1 MPGLNIPFDYAS
13 NLIGQ
18 EIIYRALS
26 QQERF
31 AQSSEHGAS
40 WSQQDSIEKSQA
52 YFQANVLRTEFS
64 IPSKY
69 EHCRPEP
76 PCPWDKEGDDLK
88 PQDFMPIIMATDG
101 VYSYSYKAFQRV
113 DANKGY
119 SLGPSILDYNLDQS
133 KLDAKI
139 RSEFTLF
146 EPSGAINYQGPA
158 VLVVEKSHRGVVE
171 SSFHY
176 LFNLIP

>member
-26 QQERF
+26 QQQRF
-31 AQSSEHGAS
+31 AQGGQHGAT
-40 WSQQDSIEKSQA
+40 WSQQDAIEKSQS

-69 EHCRPEP
+69 EHCKPEP

-88 PQDFMPIIMATDG
+88 PQDLMPIIMANDG
-101 VYSYSYKAFQRV
+101 VYTYSYGVYERTDHQR
-113 DANKGY
+113 GY
-119 SLGPSILDYNLDQS
+119 SQGAPVTLYALDQS
-133 KLDAKI
+133 GLDPSI
-139 RSEFTLF
+139 QSEFTLF
-146 EPSGAINYQGPA
+146 RHSGVSNYQGTA
-158 VLVVEKSHRGVVE
+158 LFVIEKSHRGTVE
-171 SSFHY
+171 SAFHY
-176 LFNLIP
+176 LFNMTQ